1 MLLKRHSKKT
11 AEKQYFTG
19 VVKILPLLV
28 FIFFSAFVRADIEV
42 TDDSGKQHRFAQP
55 VQRIV
60 ALMPHATE
68 LLYAV
73 GAGQQIVGAV
83 DYSDYPPEAKSIP
96 RVGGYSGLNIEAIVA
111 LQPDLIVAWPEG
123 NNSRE
128 LARLEQLGFDIYA
141 SGPETFEDIAVNLEN
156 LAAITGH
163 EAEGVSAATDFRN
176 KTRILRERYS
186 NRRPVTVFYQVWHQP
201 LLTQNGST
209 FISKAIELCGG
220 RNIFADLAIAAP
232 QVSIEAVLAA
242 DPQAIVASGMG
253 ESRPQWLDGWRGY
266 TGLSAVKTDSLY
278 HIHPDLFHRP
288 TPRFLLGTE
297 ILCKDIDRT
306 RTLLQ
311 P

>member
-1 MLLKRHSKKT
+1 MLLLLSCLPGTEFHLLLKHHSKKT
-11 AEKQYFTG
+11 AENQSFNG

-28 FIFFSAFVRADIEV
+28 FIFFSAFVRADIQV

-141 SGPETFEDIAVNLEN
+141 SCLYLSFDEKIYI
-156 LAAITGH
+156 LATII
-163 EAEGVSAATDFRN
+163 FRYY
-176 KTRILRERYS
+176 I
-186 NRRPVTVFYQVWHQP
+186 
-201 LLTQNGST
+201 
-209 FISKAIELCGG
+209 
-220 RNIFADLAIAAP
+220 
-232 QVSIEAVLAA
+232 
-242 DPQAIVASGMG
+242 
-253 ESRPQWLDGWRGY
+253 
-266 TGLSAVKTDSLY
+266 
-278 HIHPDLFHRP
+278 
-288 TPRFLLGTE
+288 
-297 ILCKDIDRT
+297 
-306 RTLLQ
+306 
-311 P
+311 